1 MKQSGNIV
9 SLSSLFRTMTPSTC
23 SHSFL
28 FKCFIHATI
37 HFLALKLALWITSL
51 PVPSSIIW
59 NRLQSEQNKIC
70 VSESSR
76 NAANVREF
84 ILNCMI
90 FAAFFF
96 NPTLFECVQ
105 HANQL
110 SGSEAAW
117 MAKTNTAFADASH
130 RIDVALKHCANS
142 ATIHSCIIRTSYV
155 YILYYCRHA
164 DNNNMLAC
172 SSRVIAST
180 IHAVKHALLSPL
192 RLFAYYIAVYV
203 RSANDVF
210 VWMTWN
216 SHRIGI
222 RHPLARWRCM
232 HIGKS
237 CYHKLII
244 IIW

>member
-1 MKQSGNIV
+1 MCVGIKSKCSKRARIYFE
-9 SLSSLFRTMTPSTC
+9 LYDFRC
-23 SHSFL
+23 
-28 FKCFIHATI
+28 I
-37 HFLALKLALWITSL
+37 
-51 PVPSSIIW
+51 
-59 NRLQSEQNKIC
+59 
-70 VSESSR
+70 
-76 NAANVREF
+76 
-84 ILNCMI
+84 
-90 FAAFFF
+90 FFF

-222 RHPLARWRCM
+222 RHPLAVHAHRKVM
-232 HIGKS
+232 
-237 CYHKLII
+237 LP
-244 IIW
+244 